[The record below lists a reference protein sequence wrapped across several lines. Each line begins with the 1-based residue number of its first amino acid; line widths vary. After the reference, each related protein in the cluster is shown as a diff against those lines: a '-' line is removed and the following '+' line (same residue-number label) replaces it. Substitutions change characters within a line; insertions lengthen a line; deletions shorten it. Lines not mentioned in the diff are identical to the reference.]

1 MGGGGRY
8 LISKEDSVWSSK
20 RTRMQGGKAQV
31 QEVRGHA
38 AEDQKT
44 NLNFQLVIKLS
55 GSVHTKIY
63 SRD

>member
-1 MGGGGRY
+1 
-8 LISKEDSVWSSK
+8 
-20 RTRMQGGKAQV
+20 MQGGKAQV

-55 GSVHTKIY
+55 GSMHTKIY